1 MIHSAEVDSNTCKYQ
16 VSWAV
21 MEKGGVDTSH
31 ALKDNNI
38 RYFFFFWWQ
47 NGDLWPLYHLICY
60 IIQIRALS
68 EAEFLV

>member
-1 MIHSAEVDSNTCKYQ
+1 
-16 VSWAV
+16 

-38 RYFFFFWWQ
+38 RFFCVWQ

-60 IIQIRALS
+60 IIQIRALF
-68 EAEFLV
+68 EAEFLVWKKWL